1 MSAASP
7 AATAAAPTSRRRVAF
22 AGLCGTLI
30 ELYDFVIYG
39 TAAALVFPQTFFPAL
54 GQAAG
59 TVASLAT
66 LGVAFL
72 ARPIGGIIFGH
83 FGDRLGRKRT
93 LVASLLMMG
102 VATALVGLLPPAA
115 TIGVLAPIFLVILRV
130 AQGIAAGGEWAGAAL
145 FVSEHAPVK
154 NRACWTMFPQL
165 GGTLAITLANLTFLA
180 TSFSMSNETFV
191 SWGWR
196 IPFVSSALLVAVGL
210 WIRMGL
216 QETPVFRNISKED
229 KKSGLPFVEAL
240 SKQWRQILLGAGVGI
255 TSFSLQYLSNTYLLA
270 YASQSLHLPRNFIL
284 AIGAAG
290 GIFLSIGVVAGS
302 LLSDRI
308 GRKKVLGA
316 AHLVGAFWAVMMFII
331 LSNPSPTAYAS
342 AVLVAMVIA
351 GVAFG
356 PLSAVL
362 TELFDTR
369 YRYTAT
375 GMSYN
380 LTGVIGGGLV
390 PLTAGPITAAFGAYV
405 YGGALAGLSIIA
417 FLCTLGIRET
427 KNLDLQDMVV
437 E

>member
-1 MSAASP
+1 MSAAGRAP
-7 AATAAAPTSRRRVAF
+7 ATTASASRRRVAF

-30 ELYDFVIYG
+30 EIYDFVIYG

-72 ARPIGGIIFGH
+72 ARPVGGIIFGH

-93 LVASLLMMG
+93 LVASLLLMG

-115 TIGVLAPIFLVILRV
+115 MIGVLAPIFLVILRI
-130 AQGIAAGGEWAGAAL
+130 AQGLAAGGEWAGAAL
-145 FVSEHAPVK
+145 FVSEHAPAK
-154 NRACWTMFPQL
+154 NRARWTMFPQL

-210 WIRMGL
+210 WIRLGL
-216 QETPVFRNISKED
+216 EETPVFRNSSEERKTA
-229 KKSGLPFVEAL
+229 GMPFADAL
-240 SKQWRQILLGAGVGI
+240 SNQWRQVLLGAGVGI
-255 TSFSLQYLSNTYLLA
+255 TAFSLQYLSNTYLLA
-270 YASQSLHLPRNFIL
+270 YASQSMQLPRNFIL
-284 AIGAAG
+284 AIGAVG
-290 GIFLSIGVVAGS
+290 GVFLSIGVVLGS

-316 AHLVGAFWAVMMFII
+316 AHLAGAFWGVMMFVI
-331 LSNPSPTAYAS
+331 LGNPSAGTYAG
-342 AVLVAMVIA
+342 AVLVAMLIA

-362 TELFDTR
+362 TELFETR

-375 GMSYN
+375 GMAYN

-405 YGGALAGLSIIA
+405 YGAFLASLSIVA

-427 KNLDLQDMVV
+427 KNLDLQGMVV

>member
-1 MSAASP
+1 MAASATLFAFMNFFAKLASSSASWASVGAVRAFVGALVAIGVARARGVSL
-7 AATAAAPTSRRRVAF
+7 AATDRKA
-22 AGLCGTLI
+22 
-30 ELYDFVIYG
+30 
-39 TAAALVFPQTFFPAL
+39 VFWRSV
-54 GQAAG
+54 AG
-59 TVASLAT
+59 TGAMMTTFYALSSRT
-66 LGVAFL
+66 LGLGDTVTLLNLMPVFL
-72 ARPIGGIIFGH
+72 
-83 FGDRLGRKRT
+83 
-93 LVASLLMMG
+93 S
-102 VATALVGLLPPAA
+102 
-115 TIGVLAPIFLVILRV
+115 VLAPIFLVILRV

-154 NRACWTMFPQL
+154 NRARWTMFPQL

-316 AHLVGAFWAVMMFII
+316 AHLVGAFWAVMMFVI